1 MRDAF
6 SFSVV
11 CMPHLDNNIPSNI
24 YNASMGSEILKFP
37 VTTSDINTFVTL
49 SLRFIKRIQKQR
61 SKHRSILSMLNKIFG
76 KPTLFNVF
84 GDTDTAANFIK
95 LFLLPWIKTIHVHV
109 CLLHSL
115 FVLFIFICLFLCLC
129 YYLIKINFVS
139 SSYVSMYFQLF
150 IFYCVSVFYY
160 DFTITQHFCLEKP
173 ISLNIV

>member
-11 CMPHLDNNIPSNI
+11 FMPHLDNNIPSNI
-24 YNASMGSEILKFP
+24 YNTSMGSEILKFP
-37 VTTSDINTFVTL
+37 ITTSDINTFVTL

-95 LFLLPWIKTIHVHV
+95 LFLLP
-109 CLLHSL
+109 
-115 FVLFIFICLFLCLC
+115 
-129 YYLIKINFVS
+129 
-139 SSYVSMYFQLF
+139 
-150 IFYCVSVFYY
+150 
-160 DFTITQHFCLEKP
+160 
-173 ISLNIV
+173 